1 MKHFL
6 FFYLFLFMA
15 GLSAHAQ
22 SNLVVEINDTN
33 FPDDNFRADVAN
45 YDSDTDGWLS
55 EEEIANVT
63 EIQYGFGGVPA
74 NMEGIR
80 YFTSME
86 TLLLNNNNYTLTT
99 LDVHDLPAL
108 KYLVLGALPALESVN
123 ASGCTA
129 LVFVR
134 AQYEMG
140 SLCHVNFSNC
150 PSLQELTLNE
160 TAFTAFDASE
170 YESLQIL
177 RMHKNAQLSSLTIKN
192 NHNLTF
198 LECSYSPIASLD
210 LSGNTE
216 LISLSFG
223 ANQLTSLDL
232 SNNTKLTS
240 LSCEGNQLT
249 SLDLSNNTKLT
260 SLYCEGNQLT
270 SLDLSGLP
278 KLKEVYCQDNRLST
292 LCLYNDMENSVLWRL
307 SCSNNCLSEGMI
319 DGIISCLP
327 NSGGELEILDK
338 TKDTERNAFT
348 ALQGV
353 IASSKGWKVNDK
365 TKSDLS
371 NFYLYNPASGL
382 YLCAATSNDVGTPA
396 SLGEQ
401 GLKVELTWQDDDTYT
416 IDTHIYAKLYWC
428 DVEEP
433 DKHFLSVLD
442 DGSVYC
448 DKDLASWNIQ
458 KQADGLYTLSADGEH
473 YLACE
478 GSPCELTLATDATMA
493 NAHWQLRTED
503 DVWVSQRDALL
514 PTLSQATSDQPIDAT
529 LLLPEANFD
538 GLLSF
543 EPWQGNPSRGGSV
556 DNPCAEKYHN
566 LSFDVWQELTDI
578 PNGFYKVRAQGFMR
592 DGEIDKAI
600 ERRQDGSEQLN
611 ACLYGNGVSTPLK
624 SIFEEAGSMGDD
636 GVETP
641 WGRVPNDMDQASR
654 YFSAGLYDNE
664 IMVKVTDGT
673 LRLGVRLT
681 EGRANWTIFDNFR
694 LTYYGQYQPGDA
706 NGDGVVTIADVTA
719 VINHING
726 NVTGT
731 FIEEAANVNGDET
744 ISIADVTGIINLIN
758 K

>member
-33 FPDDNFRADVAN
+33 FPDDDFRDLVTN

-170 YESLQIL
+170 YESLQKL
-177 RMHKNAQLSSLTIKN
+177 LMYNNTQLSSLTIKN

-198 LECSYSPIASLD
+198 LECDYSPLASLD

-216 LISLSFG
+216 LIYLSCEG
-223 ANQLTSLDL
+223 NQLTSLDL

-249 SLDLSNNTKLT
+249 SLDLS
-260 SLYCEGNQLT
+260 
-270 SLDLSGLP
+270 GLP
-278 KLKEVYCQDNRLST
+278 KLEKVYCLDNRLST
-292 LCLYNDMENSVLWRL
+292 LCLYNDMENSVLHRL
-307 SCSNNCLSEGMI
+307 YCSDNCLSEGMI
-319 DGIISCLP
+319 DDIISCLP
-327 NSGGELEILDK
+327 NSGGDLDILDK

-353 IASSKGWKVNDK
+353 IASSKGWKVNGK

-416 IDTHIYAKLYWC
+416 IDTHIYAKLYWWGGE
-428 DVEEP
+428 DP

-448 DKDLASWNIQ
+448 DKDLTSWNIQ
-458 KQADGLYTLSADGEH
+458 KQADGLCTLSADGEH
-473 YLACE
+473 YLSCD
-478 GSPCELTLATDATMA
+478 GSPCVLTLTTDATMA
-493 NAHWQLRTED
+493 NANWLFRTED

-514 PTLSQATSDQPIDAT
+514 ATLSQATSDQPIDAT

-543 EPWQGNPSRGGSV
+543 EPWQGDPSRGGSV
-556 DNPCAEKYHN
+556 DNPCAEKYRY

-592 DGEIDKAI
+592 DGEIDEAI

-624 SIFEEAGSMGDD
+624 SIFEEAGRMGDE
-636 GVETP
+636 GVESP
-641 WGRVPNDMDQASR
+641 WGRVPNDRSQASS

-681 EGRANWTIFDNFR
+681 EGRANWTCFDNFR

-706 NGDGVVTIADVTA
+706 NGDDVVTIADVTA